1 MSEARDIENERIL
14 REMAEDI
21 ARLAERFRTLVLAY
35 SNDRKDIATKSD
47 LRALAAHL
55 KQYVPPPQPA
65 PSPSPEHA
73 GLFHAIGKH
82 IASGGWPA
90 TALVASPF
98 AFGATCLLVWYSVAT
113 NTPLTSLLLALFGV
127 AHGIPSGNP

>member
-1 MSEARDIENERIL
+1 MSEARDIENEKHL
-14 REMAEDI
+14 REISENTAL
-21 ARLAERFRTLVLAY
+21 LAERVRTLLLAY
-35 SNDRKDIATKSD
+35 SNDRKDVATKSD
-47 LRALAAHL
+47 LRGLAIHL
-55 KQYVPPPQPA
+55 KQYTPPPQSA
-65 PSPSPEHA
+65 PSPAPEHG

>member
-14 REMAEDI
+14 REMSEDI

-35 SNDRKDIATKSD
+35 QQDRKDIATKSD
-47 LRALAAHL
+47 LRALASHL
-55 KQYVPPPQPA
+55 KQYTTPPLPTPPPA
-65 PSPSPEHA
+65 PEQ
-73 GLFHAIGKH
+73 GGIFHAIGKH

-98 AFGATCLLVWYSVAT
+98 ALGAVGLLVWYSVST
-113 NTPLTSLLLALFGV
+113 GTPLTSLLLALFGV
-127 AHGIPSGNP
+127 AHGIPSGSP

>member
-47 LRALAAHL
+47 LRALVSHL
-55 KQYVPPPQPA
+55 KQYAPPPQS
-65 PSPSPEHA
+65 SPSPVPDHG

-82 IASGGWPA
+82 IANGGWPA

-98 AFGATCLLVWYSVAT
+98 ALGAVGLLVWYSVST
-113 NTPLTSLLLALFGV
+113 GTPLTSLLLALFGV